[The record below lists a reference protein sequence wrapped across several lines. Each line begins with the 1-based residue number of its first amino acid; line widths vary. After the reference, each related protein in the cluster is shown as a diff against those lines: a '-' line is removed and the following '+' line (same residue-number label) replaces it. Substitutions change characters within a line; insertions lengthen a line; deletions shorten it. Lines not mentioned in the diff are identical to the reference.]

1 MAALLP
7 WLEANWFSFLQSV
20 GIVGGLLFTAASVRR
35 DTKARRINDMLKLK
49 EEHREL
55 WSELHRRSDL
65 ARITTTKVDLIG
77 TPVTPVEEMFLNI
90 AIVHF
95 HTGWQMNKMGVVIAR
110 KGAEADIKWFFNL
123 PIAHAVWEASKN
135 YREPEFVKFVEKC
148 LRE

>member
-35 DTKARRINDMLKLK
+35 DTKTRRINDMLKLK

-55 WSELHRRSDL
+55 WSELHRRPDL
-65 ARITTTKVDLIG
+65 TRITDTNVDLLE
-77 TPVTPVEEMFLNI
+77 TPVTSAEEKFLNLV
-90 AIVHF
+90 IVHF
-95 HTGWQMNKMGVVIAR
+95 NTGWHLSNAGV
-110 KGAEADIKWFFNL
+110 GAKRSDLKADIRGFFKL
-123 PIAHAVWEASKN
+123 PIPHLVWENSKGF
-135 YREPEFVKFVEKC
+135 RESKFVKFVEKC